1 MLRGLTAINMSQPE
15 YNDMETIYR
24 NTIDKGIALIGLP
37 RPAAEEALQRGRDLR
52 NRVHCW

>member
-1 MLRGLTAINMSQPE
+1 LLRGLTAINMSQPE